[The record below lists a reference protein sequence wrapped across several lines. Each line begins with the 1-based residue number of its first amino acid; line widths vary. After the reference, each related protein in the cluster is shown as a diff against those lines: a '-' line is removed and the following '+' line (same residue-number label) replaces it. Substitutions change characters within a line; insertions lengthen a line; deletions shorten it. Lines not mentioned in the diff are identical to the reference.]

1 MVLGRSGCPTASRR
15 SVVRAVIAIAGF
27 LVLVPAGPAVAQ
39 DDPPS
44 EPADDSQP
52 VVTAVPG
59 DPLVDEGASEDLDPN
74 TQPDGSPA
82 PDPGTDPAENCVDPG
97 QSDPG
102 SDQPA
107 DACEDKPRGRYAN
120 QPPFVPDALN
130 RAQVRRV
137 EGQLAAARAALVEDV
152 ARVRSLRLRDK
163 RLALE
168 RAELSAETAST
179 VDALEAT
186 EEQLRRRALATFVV
200 GDSFELAPSLEH
212 DDILRFQQ
220 HRFLVGEVLSLDQD
234 LVDEYTRLRNRL
246 EYEALELY
254 DRINN
259 TRRWLRSAREQ
270 ADASQVEVEALE
282 FELATWQNRSAVF
295 VSDVVFPIDGPYDLP
310 LINSWGYPRAPGTID
325 EHWHEGIDIFAPDG
339 TPLVAAEGGTV
350 TDIGVGTLG
359 GLKIWVLGD
368 SGTRWYYAHL
378 SAFNPELSVGDVV
391 AAGDLIGY
399 VGATG
404 NAVGTPP
411 HLHLQMHPDGGR
423 PVNPYPILQAASE
436 IYQQEQLVEERM
448 AQLQAQALAGL
459 LPNGMSVSQLGAD
472 VVDGADPAR
481 VAGAVPV
488 MSVVPPNVSAA
499 E

>member
-1 MVLGRSGCPTASRR
+1 MVP
-15 SVVRAVIAIAGF
+15 AVIAIVGL
-27 LVLVPAGPAVAQ
+27 LVLGPAGLPAGAQ
-39 DDPPS
+39 DDPPP
-44 EPADDSQP
+44 EPASEAQP
-52 VVTAVPG
+52 PVTAVPG
-59 DPLVDEGASEDLDPN
+59 DPLVDEGASDDLDPN

-82 PDPGTDPAENCVDPG
+82 VDPGTDPAESCADAG

-102 SDQPA
+102 SDEPVA
-107 DACEDKPRGRYAN
+107 DCEDKPQGRYAN
-120 QPPFVPDALN
+120 QPPFVPDALD

-137 EGQLAAARAALVEDV
+137 EGQLAAARTTLVEEV

-163 RLALE
+163 RLELE
-168 RAELSAETAST
+168 RAELSAETAAT

-220 HRFLVGEVLSLDQD
+220 HRFLVGEVLSLDQE
-234 LVDEYTRLRNRL
+234 LVDEYARLRNRL
-246 EYEALELY
+246 EFEALELY
-254 DRINN
+254 DSINN

-270 ADASQVEVEALE
+270 ADASQVEVEGLE

-295 VSDVVFPIDGPYDLP
+295 VPDVVFPIDGPYDLP

-325 EHWHEGIDIFAPDG
+325 EHWHEGIDIFAPVG

-350 TDIGVGTLG
+350 TDIGVGALG
-359 GLKIWVLGD
+359 GLKIWILGD

-378 SAFNPELSVGDVV
+378 SAFNPELAVGDVV
-391 AAGDLIGY
+391 AAGDLIGN

-436 IYQQEQLVEERM
+436 IYQEEQLAEER
-448 AQLQAQALAGL
+448 AEREEAQALAGL
-459 LPNGMSVSQLGAD
+459 LPNGMSVSQLDPNGAD
-472 VVDGADPAR
+472 GSEPAR
-481 VAGAVPV
+481 VTGAVPV